1 MPELLRIPEVAAG
14 ATEAVLSGWPLAEN
28 TAYSTGDV
36 IATVETAK
44 AAVDIE
50 AEASGVIL
58 RRLVAEGAEV
68 AAGEPIALI
77 GAPGES
83 VQDIEAALVALGA
96 VAAGGAA
103 VAAGGAAVA
112 AEAAAVPVGGAAV
125 PAGGAHVAAG
135 GAHVSAG
142 LPSASA
148 SRESRPAATG
158 VAVAN
163 HERVFASPIAR
174 RMARIADLDV
184 TRLSGTGPN
193 GRILRRD
200 VERAIAA
207 KPAVTVPVAV
217 EPDRRGDVAVTE
229 GFTDLP
235 HSRLRQAIAAR
246 LTESKTTVPHF
257 YLRATIRVDK
267 LLRLRAELNADE
279 ATVRI
284 SINDLLLKAVARAH
298 VMVPAMN
305 VIWTPEAIRSFESV
319 DIGVAIASPRGL
331 VTPVL
336 CGVQRMSVSTV
347 ADSVRDFVRRA
358 GAGQLQQR
366 ELEGGT
372 TAVTNLGMFG
382 TEEFAAII
390 NPPQSSILAVGA
402 VQSAPVA
409 VKGDVAVRPV
419 LRLTLS
425 VDHRAVDGA
434 TAAEWMRALQSVLEH
449 PLRLLA

>member
-14 ATEAVLSGWPLAEN
+14 ETEAVLSSWLLAEN
-28 TAYSTGDV
+28 TAYSKGDV
-36 IATVETAK
+36 IAIVETAK

-58 RRLVAEGAEV
+58 RRLVLEGAEV

-77 GAPGES
+77 GTPGEP
-83 VQDIEAALVALGA
+83 VQDIDATLVALGA
-96 VAAGGAA
+96 VTARDAAVVAGGAA
-103 VAAGGAAVA
+103 VAAGL
-112 AEAAAVPVGGAAV
+112 
-125 PAGGAHVAAG
+125 PA
-135 GAHVSAG
+135 
-142 LPSASA
+142 ASA
-148 SRESRPAATG
+148 LPESRPAANGT
-158 VAVAN
+158 AVAD
-163 HERVFASPIAR
+163 HKRVFSSPIAR

-184 TRLSGTGPN
+184 TQLSGTGPN

-207 KPAVTVPVAV
+207 KPEVAAKPAVAV
-217 EPDRRGDVAVTE
+217 EPDRSGDVAVAR

-246 LTESKTTVPHF
+246 LTESKNTVPHF

-267 LLRLRAELNADE
+267 LLKLRAELNAGE
-279 ATVRI
+279 GTVRI

-336 CGVQRMSVSTV
+336 CGVERASVSTV
-347 ADSVRDFVRRA
+347 AESVRDFVRRA
-358 GAGQLQQR
+358 GTGQLQQR

-409 VKGDVAVRPV
+409 VRGAVAVRSV

>member
-103 VAAGGAAVA
+103 VAA
-112 AEAAAVPVGGAAV
+112 EAAAVPAGGAAVPAGGPHV

-135 GAHVSAG
+135 

-148 SRESRPAATG
+148 LREPRPATTD
-158 VAVAN
+158 VAVAD

-184 TRLSGTGPN
+184 TRLTGTGPN

-207 KPAVTVPVAV
+207 QPAVTVPVAA
-217 EPDRRGDVAVTE
+217 EPDRRGDVAVAE

-246 LTESKTTVPHF
+246 LTESKNTVPHF

-358 GAGQLQQR
+358 GAGKLQQR

-372 TAVTNLGMFG
+372 TAITNLGMFG

-390 NPPQSSILAVGA
+390 NPPQSSILAVGS
-402 VQSAPVA
+402 VHSAPVA
-409 VKGDVAVRPV
+409 VKGDVAVRSV